1 MLGDDVKAFRERLGL
16 SQSEFAAWLNERLNR
31 RYDKQKISGWERGSE
46 KAPQVVVDLLH
57 REIVSVGISVNHGPA
72 LVNSVSNGKG
82 GVGKTTTSVNLATM
96 LAQDGH
102 KVLLVDA
109 DPQASATIHLGF
121 NAIDLHR
128 KGRTLDVVLRKEAA
142 LSDIVLTVEDT
153 GLDVAPSS
161 IRLAKVE
168 AELQGQATGI
178 FTLRKALAPLR
189 EVYDF
194 VIIDTPPHLAQMT
207 MNSLTASDTV
217 LIPCQTEL
225 MSVLGIEYILETIG
239 EIRDTVQSS
248 LAVLGI
254 LPTMYSQRLT
264 QDRESLLEL
273 QKAYSDVA
281 RIFDPLPRATV
292 YSQAFAA
299 GQAAVSAVSNAAGA
313 DVIRA
318 VADALVAERRKR
330 FGFRMELTNVA

>member
-1 MLGDDVKAFRERLGL
+1 MLGDNVKAFRERLGL
-16 SQSEFAAWLNERLNR
+16 SQPEFAAWLNERLNR
-31 RYDKQKISGWERGSE
+31 RYDKQKVSGWERGSD
-46 KAPQVVVDLLH
+46 KPPQVVVDLLH
-57 REIVSVGISVNHGPA
+57 REIAGLGVKHGPA
-72 LVNSVSNGKG
+72 LVVSVSNQKG
-82 GVGKTTTSVNLATM
+82 GVGKTTTSVNTATM
-96 LAQDGH
+96 LAQGGH
-102 KVLLVDA
+102 KVLLIDA

-128 KGRTLDVVLRKEAA
+128 QGRTLDAVLRKETTLADVV
-142 LSDIVLTVEDT
+142 LSVEDT
-153 GLDVAPSS
+153 GLDVVPSS

-168 AELQGQATGI
+168 GELQGQVTGI

-189 EVYDF
+189 ETYDF
-194 VIIDTPPHLAQMT
+194 IVIDTPPHLAQMT

-225 MSVLGIEYILETIG
+225 MSVLGIEYILESISD
-239 EIRDTVQSS
+239 IRDTVQST
-248 LAVLGI
+248 LTVLGI
-254 LPTMYSQRLT
+254 LPTMFNQRLT

-273 QKAYSDVA
+273 QKAYSGTT

-313 DVIRA
+313 DSLRA
-318 VADALVAERRKR
+318 VADALVAERTKR
-330 FGFRMELTNVA
+330 FGLRMSEVAHVA